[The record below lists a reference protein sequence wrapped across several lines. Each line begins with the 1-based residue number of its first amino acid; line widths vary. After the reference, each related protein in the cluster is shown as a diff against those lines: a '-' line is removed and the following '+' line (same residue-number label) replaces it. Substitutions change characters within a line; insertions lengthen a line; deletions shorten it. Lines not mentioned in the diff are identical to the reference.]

1 MKIWVYAISK
11 NERKFC
17 ERFMSSCAGADGVL
31 VLDTGS
37 DDGTVERLRSLGA
50 VVSTTVIKPWRFDA
64 ARNAALELVPEDVDV
79 CLALD
84 LDEVLAPG
92 WREAIEAAWHE
103 GTTRGRYLYVWSHDA
118 NGADGVMFY
127 ADKLHARHGYRWKY
141 PVHEVLT
148 TDAPETQRVIP
159 GLRVDHWPDSTK
171 SRSNYLPLLE
181 LAVSEDPDND
191 RNTHYLGREYMF
203 HRRYG
208 AAIETLMR
216 HLALPSATWKAER
229 AASMRYIA
237 HCCDALGD
245 WRSAAHW
252 LKRAAEEAPTQREA
266 PYELA
271 KLFYRRSDW
280 ALCRYWT
287 MRVQY
292 ITERDYNYTID
303 PEAWGPEPHDLEAI
317 AEWHLGHYD
326 EALDAA
332 RRALALAPGDGRL
345 RRNLEIIQASKEAS
359 R

>member
-17 ERFMSSCAGADGVL
+17 ERFMNSCAGADGVS

-37 DDGTVERLRSLGA
+37 DDGTLELLRELGA
-50 VVSTTVIKPWRFDA
+50 DVGLLHIKPWRFDA

-92 WREAIEAAWHE
+92 WREAIEAAWSE

-118 NGADGVMFY
+118 TGGDGVTFY

-148 TDAPETQRVIP
+148 TDAPETQVVIP

-203 HRRYG
+203 HGQYG
-208 AAIETLMR
+208 KAVETLMR
-216 HLALPSATWKAER
+216 HLTLPGATWKAER

-237 HCCDALGD
+237 RCCDALGD
-245 WRSAAHW
+245 YKSAVHW
-252 LKRAAEEAPTQREA
+252 LERAAEEAPTQREA

-271 KLFYRRSDW
+271 KLFYRRGDW

-287 MRVQY
+287 MRTQY
-292 ITERDYNYTID
+292 ITERDYNYMTD
-303 PEAWGPEPHDLEAI
+303 PEAWGPEPHDIEAI

-345 RRNLEIIQASKEAS
+345 QRNLEIIQASKEAG